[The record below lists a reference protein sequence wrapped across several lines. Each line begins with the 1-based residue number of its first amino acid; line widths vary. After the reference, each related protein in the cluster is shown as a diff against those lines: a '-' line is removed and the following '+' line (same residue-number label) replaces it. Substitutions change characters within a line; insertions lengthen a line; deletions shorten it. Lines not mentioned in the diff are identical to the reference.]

1 MTIDIERINFLAR
14 KAKSEGLTDEEKAEQ
29 AALRR
34 AFADSVKADLRTQLE
49 NTYIKRESGEIVRL
63 TARVSSEEDEN

>member
-14 KAKSEGLTDEEKAEQ
+14 KAKNEGLTDEEKAEQ

-34 AFADSVKADLRTQLE
+34 AFADSVKADLRAQLE

>member
-34 AFADSVKADLRTQLE
+34 AFADRVKADLRAQLE

-63 TARVSSEEDEN
+63 TARVSSEEEEN

>member
-34 AFADSVKADLRTQLE
+34 AFADSAKADLRAQLE
-49 NTYIKRESGEIVRL
+49 TL
-63 TARVSSEEDEN
+63 TSSARAARSCG

>member
-34 AFADSVKADLRTQLE
+34 AFVDSVKADLRAQLE

-63 TARVSSEEDEN
+63 TARVSSEEEEN

>member
-34 AFADSVKADLRTQLE
+34 AFADSVKADLRAQLK

-63 TARVSSEEDEN
+63 TARASSEEEN

>member
-1 MTIDIERINFLAR
+1 MTIDIERINSLAR

-34 AFADSVKADLRTQLE
+34 AFADSVKADLRAQLE

-63 TARVSSEEDEN
+63 TARASSEEEEN

>member
-14 KAKSEGLTDEEKAEQ
+14 KAKSEGLTDDEKAEQ

-34 AFADSVKADLRTQLE
+34 AFADSVKADLREQLE

-63 TARVSSEEDEN
+63 TARVSSEEEEN

>member
-34 AFADSVKADLRTQLE
+34 AFVDSVKADLRAQLE